1 MDRLSSMETFV
12 AAVEAGSL
20 SAAARQLNVGQPAV
34 SKSIT
39 QLEERLG
46 VRLLL
51 RSARGLTPTE
61 AGANYYE
68 NARRAME
75 EESRADHSARGES
88 ASLTGRLRFSAATTF
103 ARLHIVPRLPEFLA
117 AHPELSVD
125 VVLDDSDINLL
136 EEGIDVAL
144 RMGTLIDSAMTARR
158 IAQSPRIAVATPA
171 YLAVAGEPRLPRDLR
186 AHQVVAYSP
195 RGGDMAWPFR
205 RGEEEVVI
213 KVKGRLQPTA
223 AEGVRAAVLA
233 DVGIAIGSTWMFTP
247 ELLSGQVRHVL
258 ADWTLPPV
266 DLWAL
271 YPGGRLASPKARAL
285 IAFVGSILE
294 QTRAL
299 EPA

>member
-75 EESRADHSARGES
+75 EASRADHSARGEG

-125 VVLDDSDINLL
+125 VVLDDRDINLL

-186 AHQVVAYSP
+186 AHQVVAFSP